1 MRLLSCAACGREFAV
16 RNRVKYC
23 SEQCRLEAMS
33 EKAVKAYRAQT
44 EGTQGRENEKSRS
57 QGASAA

>member
-1 MRLLSCAACGREFAV
+1 V

-44 EGTQGRENEKSRS
+44 EGTQGRENEESRS